1 MAILR
6 VRDTA
11 DSRDVVHRAVQSLAE
26 GHLVAFP
33 TENSYG
39 LVASA
44 LNPLAV
50 EKLLEFQAQQI
61 KSPERSYSPLSLLL
75 KSGEE
80 SWDYV
85 PKIAPL
91 GKRLTRRC
99 WPGPIQL
106 LFDAQGKSS
115 ALWALPPAVQ
125 SALEPHCELPI
136 RVTGHR
142 LLQET
147 LRLLVGPG
155 VFLPLEADPENPQ
168 AASTF
173 SSAEQIESFVDGKVA
188 WVLDDGPCQ
197 FTQTVSVVRVGNDAF
212 EVVRNGVVQEKTLR
226 RLASLI
232 VVFVCTGNTCRSPM
246 AEAICRKL
254 VSEKL
259 ACPPDEL
266 EQKGVIVMSAGLAA
280 MNGGGPSPQAVEVMR
295 NKNIDLTSH
304 ASQPLTDQMIR
315 QADVL
320 LVMTRGHRQAI
331 LGEYPEMSDRVL
343 LLSPDQRDV
352 SDPFGGPVDLYQ
364 QCADQIE
371 GYLQKWLDEWKI

>member
-11 DSRDVVHRAVQSLAE
+11 DYRDVVHRAVQSLSE

-50 EKLLEFQAQQI
+50 EKLVEFQAHQA
-61 KSPERSYSPLSLLL
+61 KSPDRTYSPISLLL

-85 PKIAPL
+85 PEITPL

-106 LFDAQGKSS
+106 LFDAQGRSS
-115 ALWALPPAVQ
+115 ALWALPPVVQ
-125 SALEPHCELPI
+125 AALEPHNQLPI

-142 LLQET
+142 LVQET
-147 LRLLVGPG
+147 LQLLIGPG
-155 VFLPLEADPENPQ
+155 VFLPLEGKPENPDG
-168 AASTF
+168 ASTF
-173 SSAEQIESFVDGKVA
+173 SSAEEIESIIDGKVA

-197 FTQTVSVVRVGNDAF
+197 FTQTVSVVSVGSDAF
-212 EVVRNGVVQEKTLR
+212 QVVQNGVVLEKTLR

-259 ACPPDEL
+259 ACGPEEL

-280 MNGGGPSPQAVEVMR
+280 MNGGGPSPQAIEVMR
-295 NKNIDLTSH
+295 AKGIDLTSH

-315 QADVL
+315 QADML
-320 LVMTRGHRQAI
+320 LVMTRNHRQAI
-331 LGEYPEMSDRVL
+331 LSEYPEMSDRVL

-352 SDPFGGPVDLYQ
+352 SDPFGGPVEMYQ

-371 GYLQKWLDEWKI
+371 GYLRRWLDEWQI